1 MILVQMKN
9 KDLTDFTIQFLLQ
22 NTKRH
27 IYIRTVAP
35 FSTIRII
42 SFHRTFVKTVIPGR
56 LFLTANFREIS
67 NFQVAAFMG
76 DKCLTCL

>member
-27 IYIRTVAP
+27 IYKNCG
-35 FSTIRII
+35 
-42 SFHRTFVKTVIPGR
+42 TFFNNSDH
-56 LFLTANFREIS
+56 FLASNFREDCYS
-67 NFQVAAFMG
+67 RKTVFDRELSGNFKFPG
-76 DKCLTCL
+76 SSFYG

>member
-9 KDLTDFTIQFLLQ
+9 KDLTV
-22 NTKRH
+22 
-27 IYIRTVAP
+27 YIRTVAP

-42 SFHRTFVKTVIPGR
+42 SLHRTFVKTVIPGR